1 MCREYE
7 IRKWPPG
14 WELGQGIG
22 VNLQVWSAKVG
33 WGFNESEKGDGS
45 DGEQEGGIGSGRRRM
60 KAGVR
65 WRL

>member
-22 VNLQVWSAKVG
+22 VNLQAWSAKVG
-33 WGFNESEKGDGS
+33 WGFNEFEKGDGS
-45 DGEQEGGIGSGRRRM
+45 D
-60 KAGVR
+60 
-65 WRL
+65 